1 MMTPFIANFFKHPF
15 EVWQYYLLPDE
26 EQKAS
31 GTKNPMCNTFPRIGD
46 HVDDELLHK
55 ARQKKR
61 QSDYV
66 KLQDQ
71 WNGPY
76 FFS

>member
-1 MMTPFIANFFKHPF
+1 MTPFIAKFFSHPL

-46 HVDDELLHK
+46 HVDVDELL
-55 ARQKKR
+55 QKVEKLGKR
-61 QSDYV
+61 NSATTTE
-66 KLQDQ
+66 
-71 WNGPY
+71 
-76 FFS
+76 